1 VTRSVILSEAKDL
14 KMRPSPELRSF
25 APLRMTIALLIIGC
39 TSAAPDAK
47 KAPLDEPEILI
58 AQVSHIAEAAR
69 NITGPISVQYQVE
82 VANHSKDPI
91 AIKRI
96 DVISIGSG
104 AYTLRP
110 TSVPFNARLLPG
122 ESKAL
127 QFWAPAVIDD
137 PTILGANGPVTIR
150 ATVYYDTSAGSTQTI
165 VVRQVR
171 ALD

>member
-1 VTRSVILSEAKDL
+1 
-14 KMRPSPELRSF
+14 MRGAL
-25 APLRMTIALLIIGC
+25 ALVLLIIGC
-39 TSAAPDAK
+39 SSAAPDAK
-47 KAPLDEPEILI
+47 KAPVDEPEIRI

-82 VANHSKDPI
+82 IANHSKDPI

-127 QFWAPAVIDD
+127 QFWTPAVIDD

-150 ATVYYDTSAGSTQTI
+150 ATVYYDTPAGSTQTI
-165 VVRQVR
+165 VVRQVH

>member
-1 VTRSVILSEAKDL
+1 MQRSAVVLA
-14 KMRPSPELRSF
+14 F
-25 APLRMTIALLIIGC
+25 LLIGC
-39 TSAAPDAK
+39 SSAAPDAK

-58 AQVSHIAEAAR
+58 VQLSHIAEAAR
-69 NITGPISVQYQVE
+69 NITGPMSVQYQVG

-150 ATVYYDTSAGSTQTI
+150 ATVYYDTPAGSTQTI
-165 VVRQVR
+165 VVRQVH